1 MKKLLLVACI
11 FALHVMIAGA
21 AVPFRLGVPG
31 DSFTTRE
38 VVFEWRG
45 QPFKEPVWC
54 DLMTGWVY
62 EIPQENQIV
71 HADGIT
77 FVRIP
82 AYDSPC
88 FVAERCAVELDRG
101 EISP

>member
-1 MKKLLLVACI
+1 MRRVLMTILCASLFLTPSVCDAMPPQIKTGLGG
-11 FALHVMIAGA
+11 AGLSDGI
-21 AVPFRLGVPG
+21 PNTPEGLK
-31 DSFTTRE
+31 
-38 VVFEWRG
+38 EWDRW
-45 QPFKEPVWC
+45 V

-62 EIPQENQIV
+62 EIPAENQIV

-88 FVAERCAVELDRG
+88 FVAERAV
-101 EISP
+101 